1 MTGSHADTLVHL
13 ELQTSDL
20 LRARSFLAQ
29 LFGWRAETVRAGGLT
44 YMTLDLGGQIG
55 GGIVEQDTGRAAW
68 IPYVEVLDVEEAA
81 ERGCLLGAT
90 MVLAPREGPAGWRSV
105 LAAPAAGE
113 IALWQPK
120 R

>member
-1 MTGSHADTLVHL
+1 MTGSPTETLVHL

-20 LRARSFLAQ
+20 PRARSFLAQ
-29 LFGWRAETVRAGGLT
+29 LFGWRAETVHAGG
-44 YMTLDLGGQIG
+44 YPYVTLDLGGGIG
-55 GGIVEQDTGRAAW
+55 GGIVERGTERAAW
-68 IPYVEVLDVEEAA
+68 IPYVEVFDVEEAA

-90 MVLAPREGPAGWRSV
+90 VVLAPREGPTGWRSV
-105 LAAPAAGE
+105 LVSPAVGE